1 MPGGNSTNTT
11 TTNVIGTVEHAFASV
26 RLVKANVCAGGAW
39 LTDSKNNVQLVSEC
53 FCGTP
58 SCSGVIG
65 VQRESTE
72 VYTLPVTKRKMVQ
85 LTMDHFLVKP

>member
-26 RLVKANVCAGGAW
+26 RLVKANIR
-39 LTDSKNNVQLVSEC
+39 
-53 FCGTP
+53 
-58 SCSGVIG
+58 SGVIG

>member
-39 LTDSKNNVQLVSEC
+39 LTDSKNNVQV
-53 FCGTP
+53 
-58 SCSGVIG
+58 
-65 VQRESTE
+65 R
-72 VYTLPVTKRKMVQ
+72 
-85 LTMDHFLVKP
+85 